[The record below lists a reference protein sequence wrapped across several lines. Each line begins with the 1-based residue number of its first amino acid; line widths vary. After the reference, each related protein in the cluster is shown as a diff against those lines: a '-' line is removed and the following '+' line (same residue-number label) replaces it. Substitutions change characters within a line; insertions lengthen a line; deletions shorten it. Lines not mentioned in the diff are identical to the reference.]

1 MWGLWKAAC
10 KLYKM
15 LVVVIRR
22 KIQGE
27 IYVVAIVEL
36 PDLRIPSGQGS
47 LEMMN
52 F

>member
-1 MWGLWKAAC
+1 MWKAAC

-15 LVVVIRR
+15 LVVVTRR
-22 KIQGE
+22 NIQGE
-27 IYVVAIVEL
+27 IYVVDTAEL
-36 PDLRIPSGQGS
+36 PNLRIPSDQGS